1 MITLKSKIYN
11 YIMFKG
17 CKNISELLFLKSIKK
32 IQKNLEKNHKSIL
45 KLLIINNSPII
56 DLKKIKQKRK
66 IRMEFPYILS
76 KKKRIFLSFKNIF
89 IFIKKD
95 VKSNFYKTF
104 YNEIIFCIKDKNND
118 ILKKKKNLYSYAFT
132 KKKYSKYR
140 WF

>member
-1 MITLKSKIYN
+1 MG
-11 YIMFKG
+11 G

-104 YNEIIFCIKDKNND
+104 YNEIIFCIKDKNM
-118 ILKKKKNLYSYAFT
+118 IY
-132 KKKYSKYR
+132 
-140 WF
+140 